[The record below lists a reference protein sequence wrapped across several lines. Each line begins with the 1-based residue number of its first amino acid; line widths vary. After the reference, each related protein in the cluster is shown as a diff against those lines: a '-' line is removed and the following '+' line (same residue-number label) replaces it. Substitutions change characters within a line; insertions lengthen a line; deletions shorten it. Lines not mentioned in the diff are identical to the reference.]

1 MVKVPGLRVE
11 KKRLVWGKVDL
22 WGSGDGEGGGPEDV
36 GVHCRCVFS

>member
-22 WGSGDGEGGGPEDV
+22 WGSGDGEGIVAAFLAEELGD
-36 GVHCRCVFS
+36 